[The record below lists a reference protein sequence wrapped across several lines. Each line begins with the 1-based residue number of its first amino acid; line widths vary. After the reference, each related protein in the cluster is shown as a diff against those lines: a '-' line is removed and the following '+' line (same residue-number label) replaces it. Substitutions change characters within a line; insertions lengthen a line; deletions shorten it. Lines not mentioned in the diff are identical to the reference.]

1 MFKVCWI
8 VCCAVLVVPC
18 WAADCLQFKKNP
30 GVYINTPD
38 WSKAVVQP
46 RAPMN
51 LLHGNVVA
59 TFVDNYQINADVNPV
74 NGGFCIGI
82 NSVNA
87 VVGYSNFDV
96 QIDIQHVPGTCTYN
110 AILAHEEKHI
120 KAYLSVMDDF
130 RGDLQRAL
138 YTAADSVM
146 PIFVETREQA
156 DVIIDTIHKKFQSHP
171 ELILIKQKINAA
183 QEIRNKQIDKNE
195 DGADLKSC
203 MN

>member
-1 MFKVCWI
+1 MYFSEDLPLNVSREI
-8 VCCAVLVVPC
+8 
-18 WAADCLQFKKNP
+18 LQQNRILETIKKSSVKKLLSEFKKMAEN
-30 GVYINTPD
+30 
-38 WSKAVVQP
+38 SKF
-46 RAPMN
+46 
-51 LLHGNVVA
+51 VA

-195 DGADLKSC
+195 DGADLKNC
-203 MN
+203 LN